1 MRFLKIV
8 VSQNCG
14 FISQIDRKAVVK
26 KKKEVRSG
34 SKKTRVL
41 TKP

>member
-14 FISQIDRKAVVK
+14 FISQIDRKAVVQ
-26 KKKEVRSG
+26 KKEVRSG